1 MPLSPNAKLI
11 YPGLAKLSDPQ
22 LEGLAKAAVS
32 WIKAKYG
39 RDITSGPKCE
49 NFTSMGEPII
59 WLSSPPVDAV
69 TGINVND
76 FEWENFQGYVRAGRD
91 GKLSLGLQSG
101 GGYGIGGGYGGGLSW
116 NQLPGWAKGVN
127 NITVKYRSHGL
138 NQDEYDLYVGS
149 VVSWWLDS
157 NTRSYVLSS
166 ESIGDY
172 SYVANTAFLKGV
184 PIQVASMMSNLQPIR
199 AC

>member
-1 MPLSPNAKLI
+1 MLLSETARLI
-11 YPGLAKLSDPQ
+11 YPGLTKLSDAQ
-22 LEGLAKAAVS
+22 AEGLSKAAVS

-39 RDITSGPKCE
+39 RDITSGTKCE
-49 NFTSMGEPII
+49 NFTSMGEPIL
-59 WLSSPPVDAV
+59 WLNSPPVERLLGV
-69 TGINVND
+69 IVNGHD
-76 FEWENFQGYVRAGRD
+76 WQDYDRHVKAGRD
-91 GKLSLGLQSG
+91 GKLSLGSLGWG
-101 GGYGIGGGYGGGLSW
+101 GGYGGGYGGGLSW

-127 NITVKYRSHGL
+127 NISVTYRSAGL
-138 NQDEYDLYVGS
+138 SQDEYDLYVGA
-149 VVSWWLDS
+149 VVNWWLDS

-184 PIQVASMMSNLQPIR
+184 PIQVASMMSNLQSIR